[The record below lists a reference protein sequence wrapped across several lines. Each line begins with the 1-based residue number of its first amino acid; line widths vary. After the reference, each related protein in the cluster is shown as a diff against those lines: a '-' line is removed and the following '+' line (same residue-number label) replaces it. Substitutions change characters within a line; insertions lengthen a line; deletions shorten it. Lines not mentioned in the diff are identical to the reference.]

1 MNWLDGSF
9 VLMDWVQSLWHHIKK
24 RKHWGNTM
32 KKMSCFS
39 SVHFLGLKFGFVGS
53 TLLKLVCSVLF
64 EPIPIRLFPFH
75 LLKNAES
82 IYNVLSDSDLF
93 ALLQKLWERSQRWCC
108 QETQLLFLGETIIQL
123 SLQLYTLLHFLGD
136 VCYHIMSLMT
146 EVKGISLVRQ
156 ER

>member
-1 MNWLDGSF
+1 MNRLDGSF

-64 EPIPIRLFPFH
+64 EPIPIRLFPLHF
-75 LLKNAES
+75 LKNAES
-82 IYNVLSDSDLF
+82 TYNSFQIQMSSLYCRSFEKDPRGGAVK
-93 ALLQKLWERSQRWCC
+93 KLNCC
-108 QETQLLFLGETIIQL
+108 FWGKQFYN
-123 SLQLYTLLHFLGD
+123 SLQLYTLQHFLGD
-136 VCYHIMSLMT
+136 I
-146 EVKGISLVRQ
+146 I
-156 ER
+156 

>member
-108 QETQLLFLGETIIQL
+108 QETQLLFLGETILQL
-123 SLQLYTLLHFLGD
+123 STTLHSSTFLGD
-136 VCYHIMSLMT
+136 VCCHIMSLMT